1 MYLRAASFHGNYTE
15 HKHEN
20 TTQIHN
26 IYHSRSA
33 DTVRIFWRNR
43 AMIYDADTYDEY
55 ADEMYD
61 YYNPELDEDDDGE
74 YGLSAAERNK

>member
-1 MYLRAASFHGNYTE
+1 
-15 HKHEN
+15 
-20 TTQIHN
+20 
-26 IYHSRSA
+26 
-33 DTVRIFWRNR
+33 
-43 AMIYDADTYDEY
+43 MIYDADTYDEY